1 MRIPKYWKHK
11 AKSFSEYA
19 RDNYNEDRAL
29 LATLGSF
36 GITFNDDIERL
47 IIALKDFGD
56 IKLAELLEKKDY
68 MFRCG
73 KAIRKLD
80 VQKQRKEI

>member
-1 MRIPKYWKHK
+1 MKIPKYWLQK
-11 AKSFSEYA
+11 AKSFSKYA
-19 RDNYNEDRAL
+19 RDKYNEDRAL

-56 IKLAELLEKKDY
+56 YKLAELLENKDY

-73 KAIRKLD
+73 KAIKKL
-80 VQKQRKEI
+80 

>member
-1 MRIPKYWKHK
+1 MKIPKYWKRK
-11 AKSFSEYA
+11 AESFSKYT

-73 KAIRKLD
+73 KAVRKF
-80 VQKQRKEI
+80 KIIK